1 MLSLCLTI
9 IRILAEVLFLI
20 IVVLILYIYSKYTE
34 LRLAGLLAIIK
45 LTNMKKTKKIF
56 NWVLGGISLSYI
68 LIIIF
73 PSFLFANKLEY
84 KSFSVHYHSNDI
96 NTEELKLVLE
106 KSERLLKGTELFK
119 IGIKQDIFIC
129 NSFNEFTFF
138 ALLSRKAFAVN
149 YPVFQ
154 NIFLSKSSISE
165 NYILRNGKENNKRTL
180 SGVIAHETV
189 HSLLEN
195 KLGILKYK
203 LLPSWKNE
211 GYCDF
216 IANESSFNEKKG
228 LQDICNDKVNSD
240 IPSFK
245 YFKYR
250 ILTQYLF
257 KEKKISIEKFLN
269 DDFELEEMN
278 NDLKKKYCTQHQ

>member
-1 MLSLCLTI
+1 
-9 IRILAEVLFLI
+9 
-20 IVVLILYIYSKYTE
+20 
-34 LRLAGLLAIIK
+34 
-45 LTNMKKTKKIF
+45 MKKTKKIF
-56 NWVLGGISLSYI
+56 NWLLGGISFSYFLAI
-68 LIIIF
+68 VF

-96 NTEELKLVLE
+96 NREELRLIID
-106 KSERLLKGTELFK
+106 KSENLLKGTELFK
-119 IGIKQDIFIC
+119 TIKQDIFIC

-154 NIFLSKSSISE
+154 NIFLSKSFASE
-165 NYILRNGKENNKRTL
+165 DYILRNGKENNKRTL

-228 LQDICNDKVNSD
+228 LQDICNDKDNSEST
-240 IPSFK
+240 SFK

-250 ILTQYLF
+250 KITQYLF
-257 KEKKISIEKFLN
+257 EERKITLEKFLN
-269 DDFELEEMN
+269 DDFEMEEIN
-278 NDLKKKYCTQHQ
+278 KNLKKKYCTQQSI